1 MLRFLLELL
10 PCLLIG
16 VWAGRRHPALSG
28 RLAKPLV
35 RFGVPLSVMG
45 LLLKGGLSLEML
57 TSAGLAVLAISV
69 VLLVTARFPAGFGLI
84 RPSMRLGCCI
94 GNTAYFGIPLA
105 LAFLPQ
111 QVLPI
116 SIGYDLGA
124 TLLTWSVGP
133 VLIGAGGGAAGAH
146 SGAKAWRGL
155 LVNLGSSP
163 ATRGLLGALLVKWLP
178 WRSLVTDALWW
189 PSRLVIL
196 LALAVVGMRLG
207 SMSSLG
213 DAPGPVQFGLL
224 PALIGK
230 LLLYPLLLLLLGLVM
245 QLDPLMV
252 QAIALQ
258 GAAPTAIS
266 LLLIAE
272 SEGVDQQ
279 RAAGLVFWSTVLA
292 LITAPLWGFALPL
305 LVSLPG

>member
-16 VWAGRRHPALSG
+16 FWAGRRHPALSG
-28 RLAKPLV
+28 RLATPLV

-45 LLLKGGLSLEML
+45 LLLKGGLGLEML
-57 TSAGLAVLAISV
+57 TSAGLAVLAISF

-84 RPSMRLGCCI
+84 PPSMRLGCCI

-105 LAFLPQ
+105 LAFLPK

-133 VLIGAGGGAAGAH
+133 ALIGAGAGGGR
-146 SGAKAWRGL
+146 SGAMAWRGL

-163 ATRGLLGALLVKWLP
+163 ATRGLLGALLVQWMP
-178 WRSLVTDALWW
+178 WRSVVTDALWW

-207 SMSSLG
+207 SMSSFG
-213 DAPGPVQFGLL
+213 GAPGPIQFGLL
-224 PALIGK
+224 PALLGK
-230 LLLYPLLLLLLGLVM
+230 LLLFPLLLLLLGLVLR
-245 QLDPLMV
+245 LDPLMV

-305 LVSLPG
+305 LVTMPG